1 MTHPDP
7 DDRRL
12 PSAWFWSALAAG
24 AIVSAVLIGWLLIA
38 VLP

>member
-1 MTHPDP
+1 MTPDEHHI
-7 DDRRL
+7 

-24 AIVSAVLIGWLLIA
+24 ALVSAIFIGWLLIA